1 MYDLKAIIAALSQ
14 MKKPNLFLWNL
25 LVKAIKTEDTKR
37 FEVHTRKAKRKI
49 TPFVGPNMPG
59 VFLGR
64 DEFSI
69 SEFEPPMIKP
79 VRTAHANDIFKQQF
93 GQTVYG
99 DQAPGTSGL
108 RTLTSELVEL
118 DDAITRK
125 ENIMLAELLTTGKM
139 SIQGKGVSREA
150 ISYGTDSE
158 NFETLTGTDAW
169 NNTGSDPLSD
179 LGRWQMLVL
188 KKTGILIDSVVLTLK
203 AKDAFM
209 KNEEVIKVLKY
220 TEQNIA
226 RVEPRKLGDGAS
238 YIGTIPEL
246 NIDIYSFVDWYTDD
260 SGTEV
265 ELLPDGGVLAC
276 RSKSVTV
283 HYGAIGQLV
292 NGVNSI
298 FKGDRIPKHWVD
310 EDADIEKIRLS
321 ASPLPVLDDADSI
334 IFADVIEEA

>member
-1 MYDLKAIIAALSQ
+1 
-14 MKKPNLFLWNL
+14 
-25 LVKAIKTEDTKR
+25 
-37 FEVHTRKAKRKI
+37 
-49 TPFVGPNMPG
+49 MPG

-69 SEFEPPMIKP
+69 TEFEPPMIKP
-79 VRTAHANDIFKQQF
+79 VRTAHANDVFQQGF
-93 GQTVYG
+93 GQNIYG
-99 DQAPGTSGL
+99 DRAQKASGMK
-108 RTLTSELVEL
+108 TLVGELIEL

-125 ENIMLAELLTTGKM
+125 ENIMLAELITTGKM

-169 NNTGSDPLSD
+169 NKETSNPLAD
-179 LGRWQMLVL
+179 LERWQMLVL

-203 AKDAFM
+203 AKEAFM
-209 KNEEVIKVLKY
+209 GNEKVKEKLKY
-220 TEQNIA
+220 THVNEV

-246 NIDIYSFVDWYTDD
+246 NLDIYSFIDWYTDD
-260 SGTEV
+260 KGDEV

-283 HYGAIGQLV
+283 HYGAISQMVKGT
-292 NGVNSI
+292 NSI
-298 FKGDRIPKHWVD
+298 FTGERIPKHWVD
-310 EDADIEKIRLS
+310 EDADVEKIRLS
-321 ASPLPVLDDADSI
+321 ASPLPVLEDADSI
-334 IFADVIEEA
+334 IFATVIEEA